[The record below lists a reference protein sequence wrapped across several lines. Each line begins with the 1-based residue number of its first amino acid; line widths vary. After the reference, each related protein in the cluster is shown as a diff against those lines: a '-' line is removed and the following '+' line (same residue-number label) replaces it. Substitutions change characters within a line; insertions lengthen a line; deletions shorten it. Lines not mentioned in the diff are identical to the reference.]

1 MRVYPVLCALA
12 GLVLAA
18 GNSVAIGD
26 SPPIKIGV
34 ISTYSGPLQAG
45 KSYDA
50 AFAAF
55 IKEHGDTIAGRKIEL
70 IRRDDTGIAPEVARR
85 LAQEL
90 IAQEHVDF
98 LAGFGFTP
106 NVMAVGPLTTQA
118 KIPTLIANAATSN
131 IIAGAP
137 YMARFAFTNPQI
149 VGALARWAARHRI
162 KTALA
167 IYQDYGP
174 GIDAGTAFEKIF
186 TSEGGK
192 IVGDLRIP
200 LNNVDYS
207 SYVLRIRD
215 AHPDAVFAM
224 VNGNGGRPFMDA
236 FTQAGL
242 GKAGVKVLVSQ
253 DVVLDENLPGIGD
266 QAIGIVSAG
275 TYSPSH
281 DSALNKQFVRDYKTF
296 NDSDPDFLSVG
307 AYDCL
312 AAIYKVV
319 AAQNG
324 QIDPDRTMELLKH
337 LKFESPRGPIEV
349 DPQTRDLI
357 ENVYI
362 RRTEKRNGRLVNVE
376 IETIPMVRD
385 PLEH

>member
-1 MRVYPVLCALA
+1 MRRLSVLTA
-12 GLVLAA
+12 LVLAVLA
-18 GNSVAIGD
+18 TGGKVAIGD
-26 SPPIKIGV
+26 QPPIRIGI

-45 KSYDA
+45 KTYDA
-50 AFAAF
+50 AFSAYMKA
-55 IKEHGDTIAGRKIEL
+55 HGDTVAGRKIEL
-70 IRRDDTGIAPEVARR
+70 IRRDDGGIAPEVARR
-85 LAQEL
+85 MAQEL
-90 IAQEHVDF
+90 ITQEHVDF

-106 NVMAVGPLTTQA
+106 
-118 KIPTLIANAATSN
+118 
-131 IIAGAP
+131 
-137 YMARFAFTNPQI
+137 
-149 VGALARWAARHRI
+149 
-162 KTALA
+162 
-167 IYQDYGP
+167 
-174 GIDAGTAFEKIF
+174 
-186 TSEGGK
+186 
-192 IVGDLRIP
+192 
-200 LNNVDYS
+200 
-207 SYVLRIRD
+207 D

-236 FTQAGL
+236 YTQAGL

-266 QAIGIVSAG
+266 QAIGIISAG

-281 DSALNKQFVRDYKTF
+281 NSALNKQFVRDYKTF
-296 NDSDPDFLSVG
+296 TDSDPDFLSVG

-324 QIDPDRTMELLKH
+324 QLDPDRTMQLVKQ
-337 LKFESPRGPIEV
+337 LKFESPRGPIEM

-362 RRTEKRNGRLVNVE
+362 RRTEKRNGRLVNTE

>member
-1 MRVYPVLCALA
+1 MRVYRI
-12 GLVLAA
+12 LAA
-18 GNSVAIGD
+18 LCGVLLVTVNHVASGD
-26 SPPIKIGV
+26 QPPIKIGV

-55 IKEHGDTIAGRKIEL
+55 MKEHGDTIAGRNIEL

-85 LAQEL
+85 VAQEL

-98 LAGFGFTP
+98 LTGFGFTP

-118 KIPTLIANAATSN
+118 KTPTLIANAATSN
-131 IIAGAP
+131 IIANSP

-149 VGALARWAARHRI
+149 VGALAHWATQHGIR
-162 KTALA
+162 TAVA

-174 GIDAGTAFEKIF
+174 GIDAGTAFEKVF

-200 LNNVDYS
+200 LTNVDYS
-207 SYVLRIRD
+207 SYVLRVRD

-275 TYSPSH
+275 TYAPSH
-281 DSALNKQFVRDYKTF
+281 NSALNKQFVRDYKSF
-296 NDSDPDFLSVG
+296 DDSDPDFLSVG

-312 AAIYKVV
+312 AAIYKAV

-324 QIDPDRTMELLKH
+324 QLDPDRSMELIKH
-337 LKFESPRGPIEV
+337 MKFESPRGPIEM

-357 ENVYI
+357 QNVYI
-362 RRTEKRNGRLVNVE
+362 RRTEKRDGRLVNVE

>member
-1 MRVYPVLCALA
+1 MRL
-12 GLVLAA
+12 GVLAVLVVA
-18 GNSVAIGD
+18 MIATGGKVAIGD
-26 SPPIKIGV
+26 QPPIRIGI

-45 KSYDA
+45 KTYDA
-50 AFAAF
+50 AFSAYMKA
-55 IKEHGDTIAGRKIEL
+55 HGDTVAGRKVVL
-70 IRRDDTGIAPEVARR
+70 IRRDDGGIAPEVARR
-85 LAQEL
+85 MAQEL
-90 IAQEHVDF
+90 ITQEHVDF

-106 NVMAVGPLTTQA
+106 NVMAVGPITTQA
-118 KIPTLIANAATSN
+118 KIPAFIANAATSN
-131 IIAGAP
+131 IIANAP

-149 VGALARWAARHRI
+149 VGALAHWAVQHGI
-162 KTALA
+162 KSVVSV
-167 IYQDYGP
+167 YQDYGP
-174 GIDAGTAFEKIF
+174 GIDAGTAFAKVF
-186 TSEGGK
+186 TAEGGQ
-192 IVGDLRIP
+192 IVGDLRVP
-200 LNNVDYS
+200 VTTLDYS
-207 SYVLRIRD
+207 SYVLRVRD

-242 GKAGVKVLVSQ
+242 AKANVKVLVSQ

-266 QAIGIVSAG
+266 QAIGIISAG

-281 DSALNKQFVRDYKTF
+281 NSALNKQFVRDYKTF
-296 NDSDPDFLSVG
+296 TDSDPDFLSVG
-307 AYDCL
+307 AYDSL

-324 QIDPDRTMELLKH
+324 QLDPDRTMQLVKQ
-337 LKFESPRGPIEV
+337 LKFESPRGPIEM

-362 RRTEKRNGRLVNVE
+362 RRTEKRNGRLVNTE